1 MEYNEVKPWTL
12 LNENDSRG
20 ELGAGESGQ
29 DDQNIVDDSGGNKIL
44 EPNDDDRNTV
54 HQIFYGVSP
63 SRMQVFNL
71 FGRNRNEA
79 IEDYDSP
86 GEAGVYTTG
95 YDSPY
100 NNPSPET
107 EVFYVNSMSPLRLQP
122 YNPMDEAAEASIS
135 FHVNKIRYTTITS
148 ESKQKAIL
156 QNQEPGKLVMAG
168 KGIQDADQ
176 AGIPSWLSEAFGE
189 HIRSTEEILDSSQDG
204 TEGNVAVGQRGALER
219 GQ

>member
-1 MEYNEVKPWTL
+1 
-12 LNENDSRG
+12 
-20 ELGAGESGQ
+20 
-29 DDQNIVDDSGGNKIL
+29 
-44 EPNDDDRNTV
+44 
-54 HQIFYGVSP
+54 
-63 SRMQVFNL
+63 MQVFNL

-79 IEDYDSP
+79 VEDYDSP

-122 YNPMDEAAEASIS
+122 YNPMDEASEASIS

-176 AGIPSWLSEAFGE
+176 VNIPSWLREAFGE
-189 HIRSTEEILDSSQDG
+189 HIRSTQEILDSSQDS
-204 TEGNVAVGQRGALER
+204 TEGNVAVGERGALER
-219 GQ
+219 SQ